1 MVFFQFLQNFVPSVC
16 PKKSCMRTKLVLGWL
31 AQPGELA
38 AGASSIARI
47 RLATLT
53 GCVFVGVFV
62 HDHMLQLYPD
72 KRLKKKLHGI
82 GDVWITNEENSLLLS
97 TVTISSPV

>member
-1 MVFFQFLQNFVPSVC
+1 
-16 PKKSCMRTKLVLGWL
+16 MRTELVLGWL

-47 RLATLT
+47 GLANLT

-72 KRLKKKLHGI
+72 KRLKKSCMELEMSG
-82 GDVWITNEENSLLLS
+82 L
-97 TVTISSPV
+97 